1 MMIDRRSGIDRAG
14 SEADKQLIGERR
26 SGTDRRVHGA
36 TPSGEELA
44 LWRIRRVMRDEKGR
58 HLLGVAIGEG
68 HFTIYPDVVR
78 VVEWIEQLAASTKQS
93 EADQK
98 PSLREKNRGS
108 PDFRSDLTRRPVCV
122 SSGHVERRRLLV
134 PLHDI
139 DEQVP
144 ARRSDC
150 LKSSSGLRACAT
162 TSASG
167 TKRT

>member
-1 MMIDRRSGIDRAG
+1 MIDRRSGIDSR

-44 LWRIRRVMRDEKGR
+44 LFVRRIRRVMRDEKGR

-78 VVEWIEQLAASTKQS
+78 VVEWIEQLAGSTKQS

-98 PSLREKNRGS
+98 PSLRK
-108 PDFRSDLTRRPVCV
+108 V
-122 SSGHVERRRLLV
+122 
-134 PLHDI
+134 
-139 DEQVP
+139 
-144 ARRSDC
+144 ARQTPE
-150 LKSSSGLRACAT
+150 AT
-162 TSASG
+162 
-167 TKRT
+167 